1 MERDTHR
8 IAAKCPLFE
17 SVRSSRG
24 IDGGHFETRDV
35 TPRCDHC
42 AYWLGGSCDLFLA
55 RGI

>member
-1 MERDTHR
+1 MEKEVHR

-24 IDGGHFETRDV
+24 IDGGCFQTRDV

-55 RGI
+55 KGI